1 MFLLQVSEPC
11 LRGGTDQ
18 SGQSGL
24 AQVILLG
31 DRHTCKVTLSQV
43 LLHLPGVWQESEPWE
58 LLPKRGGGALPALL
72 PGDFGSLLQ

>member
-11 LRGGTDQ
+11 LCGGTDQ
-18 SGQSGL
+18 SGQSSL

-31 DRHTCKVTLSQV
+31 DRHTCKATLSQV
-43 LLHLPGVWQESEPWE
+43 LFHLPGVRQEPEPWE

-72 PGDFGSLLQ
+72 PGDIDGVLQ